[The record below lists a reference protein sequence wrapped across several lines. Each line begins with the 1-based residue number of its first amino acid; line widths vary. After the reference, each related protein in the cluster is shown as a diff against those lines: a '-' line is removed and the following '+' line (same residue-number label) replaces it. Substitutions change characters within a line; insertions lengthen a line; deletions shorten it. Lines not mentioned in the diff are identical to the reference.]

1 MIKRYIANYIISD
14 NTEHT
19 NSVLCVD
26 NKSITIHKFER
37 ETPHT
42 EFVVGAIVIIEAE
55 YKSQIIEIVES
66 SDNLQEAISR
76 IVSIN
81 TKNKLL
87 MTSNIVLIIF
97 MKSSLS
103 FYIEIYI
110 CII

>member
-19 NSVLCVD
+19 NSVLCVH
-26 NKSITIHKFER
+26 NKSITIHKSQR

-55 YKSQIIEIVES
+55 YKSQIIEIVEN

-81 TKNKLL
+81 TKNG
-87 MTSNIVLIIF
+87 I
-97 MKSSLS
+97 SSDKVILQVS
-103 FYIEIYI
+103 FCPKNVRELQYLH
-110 CII
+110 

>member
-55 YKSQIIEIVES
+55 YKSLIIEIVENS
-66 SDNLQEAISR
+66 ENLQEAISR

-81 TKNKLL
+81 TKNG
-87 MTSNIVLIIF
+87 I
-97 MKSSLS
+97 SSDKVILQVS
-103 FYIEIYI
+103 FCPKNVRELQYLH
-110 CII
+110 